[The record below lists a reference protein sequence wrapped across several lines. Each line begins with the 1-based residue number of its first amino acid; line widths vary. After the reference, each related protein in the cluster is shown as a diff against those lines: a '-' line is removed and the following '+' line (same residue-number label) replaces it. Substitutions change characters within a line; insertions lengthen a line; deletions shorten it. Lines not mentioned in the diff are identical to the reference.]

1 MRIRRFLNIVL
12 FAVVVLFLWQVVEI
26 WRRPVP
32 ALSSADATVSRDQPE
47 EKALSAPSRPALD
60 AGKQLAGVIADKD
73 LFSPNRRRA
82 ATEESAPVASVPPPS
97 HLKLVGVI
105 VASDRQEAFF
115 LDSSQGGK
123 VVRVPLGA
131 SIGSYKVVRVSPLQ
145 AALTFGPDGAEVN
158 LSLAVVDSSTAAKA
172 PMLIPPV
179 AQPGVAAVRR
189 PGQARAVPGPSPAEG
204 ANPSAMQE
212 ETQAIRQ
219 NIQQLQQRLRQIR
232 RQAAR
237 QGAVQEDIAQQEA
250 APAEPNAEP
259 NNEEE
264 EEEEE

>member
-1 MRIRRFLNIVL
+1 MRIRRFLNILL

-32 ALSSADATVSRDQPE
+32 ALSSADATVSREQQE

-60 AGKQLAGVIADKD
+60 TGKQLAGVIADKD

-82 ATEESAPVASVPPPS
+82 ATEESAPVVSVPPPS
-97 HLKLVGVI
+97 HLKLVGII

-145 AALTFGPDGAEVN
+145 ATLTFGLDGAEVN
-158 LSLAVVDSSTAAKA
+158 LALAVVDSSTAAKA

-179 AQPGVAAVRR
+179 AQPGVAAVR
-189 PGQARAVPGPSPAEG
+189 PGQARAVPSPSPAEG

-264 EEEEE
+264 EEEE

>member
-1 MRIRRFLNIVL
+1 MRIRRFLNILL

-26 WRRPVP
+26 WKRPLP
-32 ALSSADATVSRDQPE
+32 TLLSADTAGSRDQQE
-47 EKALSAPSRPALD
+47 EKVLSAPSRPTLD
-60 AGKQLAGVIADKD
+60 SGKQLSAVIADKD

-82 ATEESAPVASVPPPS
+82 VTEEGAPVVSVPPPS
-97 HLKLVGVI
+97 HLKLVGII

-145 AALTFGPDGAEVN
+145 AALTFGPEGAEVN
-158 LSLAVVDSSTAAKA
+158 LPLAVVDSSTAAKA
-172 PMLIPPV
+172 PMLIPAV
-179 AQPGVAAVRR
+179 AQPQPGSAAVR
-189 PGQARAVPGPSPAEG
+189 PGQARPVPVAAPAVGV
-204 ANPSAMQE
+204 NPSAMQE

-237 QGAVQEDIAQQEA
+237 QGAVQEDVAQQEA
-250 APAEPNAEP
+250 TPEEP
-259 NNEEE
+259 NNNGEEE
-264 EEEEE
+264 EE

>member
-1 MRIRRFLNIVL
+1 MRVRRFLNILL
-12 FAVVVLFLWQVVEI
+12 FAVVTLFLWQVVEI
-26 WRRPVP
+26 WRRPAP
-32 ALSSADATVSRDQPE
+32 ALSSADAVGSRDQQE
-47 EKALSAPSRPALD
+47 EKALPAPSRPALD
-60 AGKQLAGVIADKD
+60 SGKQLARVIADKD

-82 ATEESAPVASVPPPS
+82 VTEESAPAVSVPPPS

-158 LSLAVVDSSTAAKA
+158 LSLAVVDSGTAAKA

-179 AQPGVAAVRR
+179 AQPGVAAVRA
-189 PGQARAVPGPSPAEG
+189 GQARAVPTPPPGVGE
-204 ANPSAMQE
+204 NPPAMQE

-237 QGAVQEDIAQQEA
+237 QGAVQEDVAQQEA
-250 APAEPNAEP
+250 VPAEPEDNAGEG
-259 NNEEE
+259 EEE
-264 EEEEE
+264 E